1 MRYCFVKPLQ
11 KDILIWQQPKEV
23 TAAWRLLSAFKERKW
38 YKRFSV
44 SASLCFYSKSLYW
57 IQMRWTVKKKW
68 VNFPICLRWC
78 FLGGGEWYPDTDPL
92 QSDQCSNHYSSP
104 KESYWFFFFF
114 FLHFSSTFFSP
125 GYKSSY
131 AIWAEK
137 QRLYLVLYQE
147 SDKSGWPWCQSLFA
161 VSCCNRFN
169 LLRSAGAEIA
179 HRWVSGLGHIWA
191 STFLG

>member
-114 FLHFSSTFFSP
+114 FCTFPLLSSPLVINLHMPFGQRNKGCIWYCIKSLINQAGLDVSHCLQCHVATASICCGQP
-125 GYKSSY
+125 GQK
-131 AIWAEK
+131 
-137 QRLYLVLYQE
+137 L
-147 SDKSGWPWCQSLFA
+147 
-161 VSCCNRFN
+161 
-169 LLRSAGAEIA
+169 
-179 HRWVSGLGHIWA
+179 HIVG
-191 STFLG
+191 SVV